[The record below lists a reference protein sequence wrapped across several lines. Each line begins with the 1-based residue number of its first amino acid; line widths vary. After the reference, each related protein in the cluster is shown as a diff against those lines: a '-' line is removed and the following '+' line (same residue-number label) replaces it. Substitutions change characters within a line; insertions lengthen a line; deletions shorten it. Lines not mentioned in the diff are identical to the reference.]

1 MTPEKILQIAE
12 ENDVHQLNH
21 LAADKF
27 CLQFAQAVL
36 DSEQSELNAV
46 LFGKCYWCGDTK
58 AGFYHVK
65 CAQAMS
71 SSNSQEFSK
80 AVSRYQKELEEIKE
94 RDDIL
99 EEIVNGQNKLVAHLL
114 VKMRA
119 R

>member
-1 MTPEKILQIAE
+1 M
-12 ENDVHQLNH
+12 
-21 LAADKF
+21 
-27 CLQFAQAVL
+27 
-36 DSEQSELNAV
+36 
-46 LFGKCYWCGDTK
+46 
-58 AGFYHVK
+58 K